1 MVTEQA
7 IGATTIKPDNKV
19 MANSRNIQQSQYN
32 NTEQYFELES
42 DESIWVITTKKNINM
57 NEQYH
62 TTYRKNN
69 NLEKCAG
76 MGLNGF
82 HTQCRIGT
90 HCN

>member
-7 IGATTIKPDNKV
+7 IGVTIIKPDNKM
-19 MANSRNIQQSQYN
+19 MANSKNIQQSQYN

-62 TTYRKNN
+62 T
-69 NLEKCAG
+69 
-76 MGLNGF
+76 LNQ
-82 HTQCRIGT
+82 TLVDIASIPY
-90 HCN
+90 